1 MKKPTN
7 NKQTTNKSSKK
18 KEEVKL
24 FTLVVDT
31 QDTYQDDL
39 DVFYIHPK
47 RLALVS
53 NLNDKIFD
61 RVLIQNTEVELLGA
75 LNLNHVMKKMKVDAE
90 LDFIVCNPLQVMH
103 QYDAKQIE
111 ANAKLAGFDKIIT
124 EDHEVLGK
132 DSKVLRKTLRVS
144 AIRPERNPNLLELE
158 VEKKEVKLGDKVIE
172 SKTTLKA
179 KN

>member
-24 FTLVVDT
+24 FTLVVDS
-31 QDTYQDDL
+31 QDNYQEDL

-61 RVLIQNTEVELLGA
+61 RVLIQNTEVEQLGA
-75 LNLNHVMKKMKVDAE
+75 LNLNYVMKKMKVDAE
-90 LDFIVCNPLQVMH
+90 LEYIVSNPLQVMH

-111 ANAKLAGFDKIIT
+111 ANAKLAGFDKIVT
-124 EDHEVLGK
+124 EDYEIEGK
-132 DSKVLRKTLRVS
+132 DSKVIKKTLRVT
-144 AIRPERNPNLLELE
+144 AVRPERNPNLIELE
-158 VEKKEVKLGDKVIE
+158 IEKKEVKLGDKVVE
-172 SKTTLKA
+172 SKTTIKA